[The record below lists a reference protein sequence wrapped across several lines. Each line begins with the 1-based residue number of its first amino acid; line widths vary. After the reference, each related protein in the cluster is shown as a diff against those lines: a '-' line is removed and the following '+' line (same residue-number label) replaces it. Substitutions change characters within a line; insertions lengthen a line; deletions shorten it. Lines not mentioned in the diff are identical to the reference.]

1 MKRRLGSLVIVM
13 LVCLSLAGNA
23 LALSS
28 DDIVVVQPLSALS
41 ITCGLT
47 VSGSQYRVWSKTK
60 TNFSDDLTASV
71 SLYQVVNGSEV
82 FVTSA
87 SASATGTTVT
97 ASKLRSLSSGTYKVY
112 GYGTSGTSNGSNNCT
127 VTVP

>member
-1 MKRRLGSLVIVM
+1 MI
-13 LVCLSLAGNA
+13 CLSLAGNA

-28 DDIVVVQPLSALS
+28 DGNVMQPLSTLS

-47 VSGSQYRVWSKTK
+47 VSGSQYKIWSKTK
-60 TNFSDDLTASV
+60 TSFSDDLTASA
-71 SLYQVVNGSEV
+71 SLYQIVNGSEV
-82 FVTSA
+82 FITSV

-97 ASKLRSLSSGTYKVY
+97 ASKLRTLTSGTYKVY
-112 GYGTSGTSNGSNNCT
+112 GYGTSGSSTGSNSST